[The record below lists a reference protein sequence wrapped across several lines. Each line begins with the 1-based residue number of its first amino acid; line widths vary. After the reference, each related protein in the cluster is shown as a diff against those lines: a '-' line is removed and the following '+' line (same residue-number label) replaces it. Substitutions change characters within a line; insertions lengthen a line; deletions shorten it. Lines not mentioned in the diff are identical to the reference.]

1 MMIKKDNEAARSSAR
16 PRLLFIVISII
27 FALILGSVILFFWSR
42 GGEEPDS
49 LIFHDPHGDYRLSFS
64 TTQGW
69 PVSDKHGKLT
79 MMMDPFSF
87 YRPFPGNTTA
97 SYAIDENGFRGDN
110 HYDRPIIFV
119 IGGSA
124 AFGWGLPSDDSCFS
138 ALLEKSF
145 GGSVEI
151 INAGVPGFLSGQEL
165 SYLVHRLDPFHPVGY
180 LIFDAWNDLGNQ
192 FNEDWLLRRWPNP
205 EHPDMGFNIQFDT
218 FQRRL
223 HTYWAQAAGVKPH
236 TESGPKPARDDR
248 YFDLIAETYLSNIE
262 RMSDFALA
270 RGASVALCVQPEV
283 GAKLTRTEKEKKI
296 AAALQKGLHYLDHHT
311 SERYLELTKRAEALC
326 RKRNIPFIAAGQED
340 EIRRN
345 PKTLYYDV
353 VHLNTDGQQ
362 AVADLVLRKHLLNDV
377 LGRVNANAKPVD
389 VGRP

>member
-1 MMIKKDNEAARSSAR
+1 MVRGSAQ
-16 PRLLFIVISII
+16 PRLLFIVLSII
-27 FALILGSVILFFWSR
+27 FALILGVVIWVLGTR
-42 GGEEPDS
+42 GREES
-49 LIFHDPHGDYRLSFS
+49 EGLIFHDPHGDYRLSFS

-69 PVSDKHGKLT
+69 PVSDRRGKLR

-145 GGSVEI
+145 NGSVEI

-205 EHPDMGFNIQFDT
+205 EHPDMGFNIQFDI

-223 HTYWAQAAGVKPH
+223 HSYWAKGAGVKPH

-248 YFDLIAETYLSNIE
+248 YFDLIAATYLSNIE
-262 RMSDFALA
+262 RMSDFARA
-270 RGASVALCVQPEV
+270 RGASVALCTQPEV
-283 GAKLTRTEKEKKI
+283 AAKLSRTEEENTI
-296 AAALQKGLHYLDHHT
+296 VAALQKSLHYLDHHT
-311 SERYLELTKRAEALC
+311 SDRYLELTRRAEALC
-326 RKRNIPFIAAGQED
+326 RKRNIPFAAAGQED

-353 VHLNTDGQQ
+353 VHLNKDGQQ
-362 AVADLVLRKHLLNDV
+362 AVANIVLRKRLLEDV
-377 LGRVNANAKPVD
+377 RSRVSANSEPVD
-389 VGRP
+389 ADRP